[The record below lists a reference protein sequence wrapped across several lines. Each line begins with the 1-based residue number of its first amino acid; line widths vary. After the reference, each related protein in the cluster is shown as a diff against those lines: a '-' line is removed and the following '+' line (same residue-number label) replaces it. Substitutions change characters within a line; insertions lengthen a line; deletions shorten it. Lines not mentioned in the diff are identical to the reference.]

1 MTGSTTFHLAL
12 YLTNLSK
19 RTMNDTVNLST
30 VPTKYYKF
38 ADVFSK
44 TKAKTLASYH
54 PYNLQIKL
62 ENGEKLP
69 VETIYLPPTT
79 KHEVLKKFINTW
91 IKRAVFLLYK
101 EYRYSVRGEVGY
113 INPVLRFSRT
123 QPYYVKE

>member
-1 MTGSTTFHLAL
+1 
-12 YLTNLSK
+12 
-19 RTMNDTVNLST
+19 MNDTVNLST

-44 TKAKTLASYH
+44 TKAKTLAPYH

-69 VETIYLPPTT
+69 VEIIYLPPTT

-101 EYRYSVRGEVGY
+101 EYRCSVRGEVGY

-123 QPYYVKE
+123 QPHYVKE